1 MIKLFKKNKIVSTIL
16 VAVQITVLLAG
27 LSGCGKASADI
38 PELIEPSTIATAYR
52 PVSKRT
58 VGKIEM
64 IYGHVVPKEY
74 PVYSDKTVSL
84 SEILVSVG
92 DYVEAGQV
100 IARVNTAAL
109 DERAA
114 SINAQIASLNRMR
127 SNKKNISDKSIEKM
141 GYELKIEEYL
151 QNEEGIK
158 TKTKEIAVERE
169 NQRYNLAVYDAD
181 ISSLKSE
188 LAEITE
194 QQSNN
199 EFVAPI
205 SGPVVYVRDLTESN
219 EIPGNQNIVTIA
231 DYDDLYIEA
240 EDKNIN
246 KYEFE
251 NYKSK
256 WTYLN
261 GKKVEI
267 DERNYSN
274 EEVSYALS
282 VQMNPPMAFDVK
294 EGQLIMGTDMPMY
307 FLEGD
312 DAPQLAVGND
322 SIYRDSGENFV
333 YVKGPDG
340 KNEKRIIEL
349 GVTDGL
355 YTEVISGLE
364 EGELVFYNNR
374 AMIPS
379 SRDIYEVELSD
390 YVEECTS
397 KIVDLAYPKYEIYT
411 SEISGDFSR
420 IANTGMASAGDA
432 LFSVDSNA
440 GKGDVE
446 EARLTIENLD
456 KTRQEALDTY
466 NKNRAELEEILKG
479 AEMFTAEDMGTS
491 TDAIYEN
498 MYLAERTK
506 CDIDTLDIQESYEK
520 AEYNATR
527 SIKMEEYEKIRIGTT
542 YVDGHSDYVESAVRD
557 GKIAAIVHDND
568 AKIEKG
574 SYVLTESYRNDKP
587 NHTKLLAIISEEPGL
602 VSPINTAY
610 LGQKV
615 TLVNK
620 QEDDGSA
627 EDVKNLKTWTGTCI
641 GINGSKD
648 RFMLFTDDDR
658 PHVTFSA
665 PFNKNVEYQCI
676 LEMDGEITE
685 TDLLRNELTIPAR
698 EMRQVVAVPMKAVK
712 SEVDQLTQKEKH
724 FVWKLE
730 GEEYVKEYV
739 IVYDS
744 ISATGTKYILSGL
757 EVGDKILK

>member
-1 MIKLFKKNKIVSTIL
+1 
-16 VAVQITVLLAG
+16 
-27 LSGCGKASADI
+27 
-38 PELIEPSTIATAYR
+38 
-52 PVSKRT
+52 
-58 VGKIEM
+58 
-64 IYGHVVPKEY
+64 
-74 PVYSDKTVSL
+74 
-84 SEILVSVG
+84 
-92 DYVEAGQV
+92 
-100 IARVNTAAL
+100 
-109 DERAA
+109 
-114 SINAQIASLNRMR
+114 
-127 SNKKNISDKSIEKM
+127 
-141 GYELKIEEYL
+141 
-151 QNEEGIK
+151 
-158 TKTKEIAVERE
+158 
-169 NQRYNLAVYDAD
+169 
-181 ISSLKSE
+181 
-188 LAEITE
+188 
-194 QQSNN
+194 
-199 EFVAPI
+199 
-205 SGPVVYVRDLTESN
+205 
-219 EIPGNQNIVTIA
+219 
-231 DYDDLYIEA
+231 
-240 EDKNIN
+240 
-246 KYEFE
+246 
-251 NYKSK
+251 
-256 WTYLN
+256 
-261 GKKVEI
+261 
-267 DERNYSN
+267 
-274 EEVSYALS
+274 
-282 VQMNPPMAFDVK
+282 
-294 EGQLIMGTDMPMY
+294 MPMY

-379 SRDIYEVELSD
+379 SQDIYEVELSD
-390 YVEECTS
+390 YVVECTS

-420 IANTGMASAGDA
+420 IANTGAASAGDA